1 MNCSDDFWV
10 VENQSAILNA
20 ENPDK
25 FEQEKMC
32 ISPLMLGDN
41 HKTQGHK
48 TASIYFLFICLVSSG
63 VQRLQALAEGWA

>member
-1 MNCSDDFWV
+1 MNCNDDFWV

-20 ENPDK
+20 ENPDI

-41 HKTQGHK
+41 HKTQG
-48 TASIYFLFICLVSSG
+48 A
-63 VQRLQALAEGWA
+63 

>member
-1 MNCSDDFWV
+1 MNCNDDFWV

-20 ENPDK
+20 ENPDI

-41 HKTQGHK
+41 HNTQG
-48 TASIYFLFICLVSSG
+48 A
-63 VQRLQALAEGWA
+63 